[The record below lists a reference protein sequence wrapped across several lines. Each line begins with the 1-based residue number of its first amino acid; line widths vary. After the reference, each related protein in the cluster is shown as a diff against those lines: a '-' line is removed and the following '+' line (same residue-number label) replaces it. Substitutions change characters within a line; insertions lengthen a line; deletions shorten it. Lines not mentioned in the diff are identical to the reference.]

1 MSGLRKS
8 LRKGKMKK
16 ESRSMSQPTGLD
28 EKVPGKSKKSL
39 TYWFQPWKWKKQ
51 NSRTSVD
58 AAVPPP
64 DVTDNS
70 TSSDNNAT
78 SDRTRR
84 NSGKNR
90 HFNPGKIINL
100 EPSTPTKNIEK
111 PFQDVEVET
120 KPAIEL
126 IHQPPIVP
134 KIVSV
139 ESSAQKS
146 IRTITFCKT
155 SIPDKILKLITNH
168 NSEKPANKQ
177 KRHDQ
182 CDE

>member
-1 MSGLRKS
+1 MSLIIQQARIIT
-8 LRKGKMKK
+8 
-16 ESRSMSQPTGLD
+16 QPQIGRVVIQVKID
-28 EKVPGKSKKSL
+28 ISIPE
-39 TYWFQPWKWKKQ
+39 
-51 NSRTSVD
+51 
-58 AAVPPP
+58 
-64 DVTDNS
+64 
-70 TSSDNNAT
+70 
-78 SDRTRR
+78 
-84 NSGKNR
+84 
-90 HFNPGKIINL
+90 KIINL

-155 SIPDKILKLITNH
+155 STVDKILKSITNPY
-168 NSEKPANKQ
+168 SEKPANKQ

>member
-1 MSGLRKS
+1 M
-8 LRKGKMKK
+8 
-16 ESRSMSQPTGLD
+16 GLD

-84 NSGKNR
+84 NS
-90 HFNPGKIINL
+90 

-155 SIPDKILKLITNH
+155 SIADKILK
-168 NSEKPANKQ
+168 
-177 KRHDQ
+177 
-182 CDE
+182 

>member
-1 MSGLRKS
+1 M
-8 LRKGKMKK
+8 
-16 ESRSMSQPTGLD
+16 
-28 EKVPGKSKKSL
+28 
-39 TYWFQPWKWKKQ
+39 
-51 NSRTSVD
+51 NS
-58 AAVPPP
+58 
-64 DVTDNS
+64 
-70 TSSDNNAT
+70 
-78 SDRTRR
+78 
-84 NSGKNR
+84 
-90 HFNPGKIINL
+90 

-146 IRTITFCKT
+146 IRTIIFCKT
-155 SIPDKILKLITNH
+155 SIAGKNLKSVTNP

>member
-1 MSGLRKS
+1 MPQYHHQMSLIIQQARIIT
-8 LRKGKMKK
+8 
-16 ESRSMSQPTGLD
+16 QPQIGRVVIQVKIGISIP
-28 EKVPGKSKKSL
+28 E
-39 TYWFQPWKWKKQ
+39 
-51 NSRTSVD
+51 
-58 AAVPPP
+58 
-64 DVTDNS
+64 
-70 TSSDNNAT
+70 
-78 SDRTRR
+78 
-84 NSGKNR
+84 
-90 HFNPGKIINL
+90 KIINL

-155 SIPDKILKLITNH
+155 SIADKILKSITNH